1 MKDEILT
8 QTGLQ
13 VKIIP
18 VMIMVKAISVLQS
31 FFIALGLVLQGL
43 PYFFKPTAEFDLN
56 STGDEISSRAC
67 GYLYGLAQEEV
78 PSSEAVKS
86 LNISSLSQKVLGGL
100 QHPIS
105 DVDDVSKQ
113 FYNCDYVVVYLQDC
127 YPTWYYHHKEIEEM
141 RKNGVYDSENFVETD
156 FLPKVRRCVTDISQ
170 KDYAD
175 KIVYCPYNECDNTVW
190 FGSENP
196 GGWLE
201 FDDAAKAR
209 FYDAWKK
216 AYDIIKSISPNAKI
230 GGPGYCDYNID
241 KITHFLKFCK
251 ENDCVPDIM
260 IYHELNEVSSVWW
273 KDHVDEYRREEK
285 SLGIDEL
292 PVIVTE
298 YGCMFE
304 CGVPQYMLHYI
315 KAIEESGTYGN
326 VAFWRLADNLCDTVV
341 NANCPNSNW
350 WLYKWYCDMK
360 GRLVNSRI
368 IDIAHSDFENTVKYA
383 RDKFHYTQFDAFG
396 SYDDENKTADI
407 ICGGC
412 DYEFQLAVKNAK
424 KLMGKGSLRI
434 KIEAVT
440 YEGLSGEV
448 FAPTVIADY
457 SAKTADLL
465 KIKIDKPDKNAV
477 YHVTVKPDDGS
488 PYKEADTLP
497 ARFEFEH
504 GTLLGTAYTYDSA
517 YGTTGEQNG
526 MCGGFEKAGDGITL
540 DFSVPESGEYEL
552 SLIYGKC
559 NDGASPADRKDAKAV
574 FIFDGDEGEISLPN
588 TIKSEYTNKYTF
600 TKNLAAGQH
609 TITLKHKDGTF
620 TLDSL
625 LVRKASAQ
633 KVYCRYEKQFGEY
646 LIIAPSDGYYR
657 LSGGRTLYFKRGFNY
672 IDGRGAAMSASA
684 CGYEDFYT
692 VDINTLALEGTAGIK
707 ESGGIKRLAGITSE
721 GGSAEFTVNA
731 PEAGRYAFRFVYSNN
746 EEGGM
751 HDYNVDLIEEYITL
765 TANGTEYNLWCINTY
780 SEMNFLTA
788 VAYIDLKEGENTV
801 KLSNSGYNSFNG
813 RVSTSPDIASITVN
827 PYIK

>member
-1 MKDEILT
+1 
-8 QTGLQ
+8 
-13 VKIIP
+13 
-18 VMIMVKAISVLQS
+18 MIKAISIIQS
-31 FFIALGLVLQGL
+31 FFIALGLAFQGL
-43 PYFFKPTAEFDLN
+43 PYLFRPTAEFDLKN
-56 STGDEISSRAC
+56 TGDRVSSRAC

-78 PSSEAVKS
+78 PSSETVKS
-86 LNISSLSQKVLGGL
+86 LQISSLSQKVLGGL

-113 FYNCDYVVVYLQDC
+113 LYNCDYVVVYLQDC

-141 RKNGVYDSENFVETD
+141 RKSGTYDSEEFVKTD
-156 FLPKVRRCVTDISQ
+156 FLPKVERCAREISQ

-216 AYDIIKSISPNAKI
+216 AYDIIKSISPDAKI

-241 KITHFLKFCK
+241 KISHFLKFCK
-251 ENDCVPDIM
+251 ENNCLPDIM

-273 KDHVDEYRREEK
+273 QDHVDEYRREEK
-285 SLGIDEL
+285 ALGIDEL
-292 PVIVTE
+292 PIIVTE

-315 KAIEESGTYGN
+315 KSIEESGTYGN
-326 VAFWRLADNLCDTVV
+326 VAFWRLADNLCDTVT

-350 WLYKWYCDMK
+350 WLYKWYCDMN
-360 GRLVNSRI
+360 GRLVNSNI
-368 IDIAHSDFENTVKYA
+368 IDIPHSDFENTIKYA

-396 SYDDENKTADI
+396 SYDDESKTADI
-407 ICGGC
+407 LCGGC
-412 DYEFQLAVKNAK
+412 DYDFQLAVKNAK
-424 KLMGKGSLRI
+424 KLMGNGNLRV

-457 SAKTADLL
+457 SVKASDSL
-465 KIKIDKPDKNAV
+465 KIKIDSPDKNAV
-477 YHVTVKPDDGS
+477 YHVTVKPDDLS
-488 PYKEADTLP
+488 PYEEADELP

-526 MCGGFEKAGDGITL
+526 MCGGFEKDGDGISL
-540 DFSVPESGEYEL
+540 DFTVSEKGEYEL

-559 NDGASPADRKDAKAV
+559 NDGPSPADRKDAKAV
-574 FIFDGDEGEISLPN
+574 FIFDGAEDEISFPN

-600 TKNLAAGQH
+600 TKNLDEGKH
-609 TITLKHKDGTF
+609 SITLKHKDGTF

-625 LVRKASAQ
+625 LVKRVKEQ
-633 KVYCRYEKQFGEY
+633 KIYNQYEKQYGEY
-646 LIIAPSDGYYR
+646 LVVAPSDGYYK
-657 LSGGRTLYFKRGFNY
+657 LGNNGEIYLKKGFNY
-672 IDGRGAAMSASA
+672 VEGDGSPLTVEM
-684 CGYEDFYT
+684 CGYDDFYT
-692 VDINTLALEGTAGIK
+692 ADFDSVTLEGTAQIK
-707 ESGGIKRLAGITSE
+707 ETGGRTCLTGITSE
-721 GGSAEFTVNA
+721 GGNAAFTVNA
-731 PEAGRYAFRFVYSNN
+731 PKAGRYAVTFAYSNN
-746 EEGGM
+746 EEGGL
-751 HDYNVDLIEEYITL
+751 HDYNVDLIEEYITI
-765 TANGTEYNLWCINTY
+765 TANGKEYNLWCINTY
-780 SEMNFLTA
+780 SSMNFLTA
-788 VAYIDLKEGENTV
+788 VAYIDLEEGENRIT
-801 KLSNSGYNSFNG
+801 LSNSGYNSFNG
-813 RVSTSPDIASITVN
+813 RVTTSPDIASITVN
-827 PYIK
+827 PYNR